1 MEVCLLGTG
10 GMLPLPGRHLT
21 SLMIRHGGRSLLIDC
36 GEGTQVAMRRRKW
49 SPARIDAILLTHC
62 HADHVAGLPG
72 LLLSMG
78 NAGHTEPL
86 TIAGP
91 KGIAGVV
98 AAVRVLAPDIPFE
111 LRCEEFEQDEC
122 ALELAG
128 LHIEAFHVR
137 HRVPCYGYSVVL
149 PRAGRFLPEKARVLG
164 IPQALWGQLQR
175 GEPVEHDGATVT
187 PDRVLGAPRKGIRV
201 TYCTDTRPVPAI
213 EKHAANSD
221 LLILEGIYGDPAKVE
236 KAREKLHMTMQEA
249 ASIAARADVPELWL
263 THYSPA
269 MTDPQEYIEDVRA
282 IFPGAVVAQDGQTK
296 ELRFAKNG

>member
-1 MEVCLLGTG
+1 
-10 GMLPLPGRHLT
+10 MLPLPERHLT
-21 SLMIRHGGRSLLIDC
+21 SLMVRHGGKSLLIDC

-49 SPARIDAILLTHC
+49 SPAHIDAILLTHC

-86 TIAGP
+86 TLMGP
-91 KGIAGVV
+91 PGTADVA
-98 AAVRVLAPDIPFE
+98 AAVRTLAPEIPFE
-111 LRCEEFEQDEC
+111 LRCHEFEEAEC
-122 ALELAG
+122 ALDLAG
-128 LHIEAFHVR
+128 LRVEAFRVLHS
-137 HRVPCYGYSVVL
+137 VPCYGYSVVL
-149 PRAGRFLPEKARVLG
+149 PRAGRFLPEKARALG
-164 IPQALWGQLQR
+164 IPQAMWGQLQR
-175 GEPVEHDGATVT
+175 GEAIGHAGETVT
-187 PDRVLGAPRKGIRV
+187 PDRVLGAPRRGIRV

-213 EKHAANSD
+213 EKHAADAD
-221 LLILEGIYGDPAKVE
+221 LLILEGIYGDPAKGE

-249 ASIAARADVPELWL
+249 ASIAARAGVPELWL

-282 IFPGAVVAQDGQTK
+282 IVPGAVAAQDGQTK